1 MVVFGAAGEDFA
13 VLFVAGKAQAVY
25 WECAQ
30 GAERGGADQHYQGE
44 GARCR
49 QH

>member
-13 VLFVAGKAQAVY
+13 VLSGAGKTQAVY

-30 GAERGGADQHYQGE
+30 GAE
-44 GARCR
+44 
-49 QH
+49 

>member
-1 MVVFGAAGEDFA
+1 MVFGAAGEDFA
-13 VLFVAGKAQAVY
+13 VLSVAGKAQAVC

-30 GAERGGADQHYQGE
+30 GAERGGAYQHYQGE
-44 GARCR
+44 GSRCY